1 MSWSIK
7 QNGKN
12 DNDNDAPRTF
22 SHGALCPC
30 MHAQSHVTC
39 NPMDCILPGFSV
51 HGILQARIL
60 EWVATPSSRGSSR
73 PRDRTCISCDS
84 CIGRWILYHWVSWEA
99 LCFAHVSSLNLQMAR
114 KQISTSRL
122 LYSRGS
128 LVLKHFRNAPVITGF
143 LSPSTIN
150 ILGWITL

>member
-12 DNDNDAPRTF
+12 DDDNDAPRTF

-30 MHAQSHVTC
+30 MHAQSHLTC

-73 PRDRTCISCDS
+73 LRDRTCISCYLLLHWQADPLPLS
-84 CIGRWILYHWVSWEA
+84 QLGSPVLCTCRLTKSPNGQEANINIMPALQLRKPSSKALQKCPCYHWVSQPQ
-99 LCFAHVSSLNLQMAR
+99 H
-114 KQISTSRL
+114 
-122 LYSRGS
+122 Y
-128 LVLKHFRNAPVITGF
+128 
-143 LSPSTIN
+143 
-150 ILGWITL
+150 